1 MSALKKVR
9 EDRGVSQTAVADHL
23 GITRQTYARYEAEP
37 GQVSI
42 EQARAICEFLH
53 CPLDIFF
60 AREVN

>member
-1 MSALKKVR
+1 MSALKKAR

-53 CPLDIFF
+53 CPLQIFF
-60 AREVN
+60 TREVN